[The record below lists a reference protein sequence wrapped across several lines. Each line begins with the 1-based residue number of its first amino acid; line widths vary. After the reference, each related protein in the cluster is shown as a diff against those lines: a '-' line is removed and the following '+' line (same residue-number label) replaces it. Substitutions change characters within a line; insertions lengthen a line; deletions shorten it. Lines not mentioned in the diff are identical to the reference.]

1 GEACAAHGHGQL
13 GIVGPFD
20 DRLGVSV
27 QVQHQGG
34 VGVPGGHHRVA
45 PPVAAL
51 VVVHVPG
58 DQGVVR
64 VAGVVV
70 LGVDLHAVTVRVAQ
84 VEVERIGHPV
94 PAGAAFDAVAA
105 AQGPEFVADGQDV
118 VLLVG
123 GEGDVVH
130 PGPVAAGHRG
140 VVHGG
145 LAAHPG
151 SVDGA
156 GLVADVLGDP
166 EAQVL
171 HVLHGLGHTR
181 GDLVEVVQSHQR
193 TGALQVVAPG

>member
-20 DRLGVSV
+20 DRLGLAVH
-27 QVQHQGG
+27 VQHQRG

-84 VEVERIGHPV
+84 EEVERIGHPV

-105 AQGPEFVADGQDV
+105 AQGPGFVDAGPGV
-118 VLLVG
+118 GVSVG
-123 GEGDVVH
+123 GEG
-130 PGPVAAGHRG
+130 
-140 VVHGG
+140 
-145 LAAHPG
+145 
-151 SVDGA
+151 
-156 GLVADVLGDP
+156 
-166 EAQVL
+166 
-171 HVLHGLGHTR
+171 
-181 GDLVEVVQSHQR
+181 
-193 TGALQVVAPG
+193 

>member
-1 GEACAAHGHGQL
+1 MAVRARAPGSYLVAEFVLPLLPAGQFLLLAGAGVGEPVGAHGHGHL
-13 GIVGPFD
+13 RIVGALD
-20 DRLGVSV
+20 HRLGVSV

-51 VVVHVPG
+51 VVVDVPG
-58 DQGVVR
+58 DHGVVR

-84 VEVERIGHPV
+84 VEVERVGHPV
-94 PAGAAFDAVAA
+94 PAWAAFDAVAA
-105 AQGPEFVADGQDV
+105 AQGPELVADGQDV

-151 SVDGA
+151 GVHGA
-156 GLVADVLGDP
+156 GVVADVLGAP
-166 EAQVL
+166 EA
-171 HVLHGLGHTR
+171 
-181 GDLVEVVQSHQR
+181 
-193 TGALQVVAPG
+193 